1 MKKLIL
7 LFASMLPLFFPA
19 HAQQTEQ
26 GGCKK
31 SCCRQAKQA
40 AFETLAVE
48 AFAQRVMCKSVV
60 LVDVRTPRS
69 MPKDIWREPGT

>member
-7 LFASMLPLFFPA
+7 LFASMMPLFFA
-19 HAQQTEQ
+19 AQAQQTEQ

-60 LVDVRTPRS
+60 LVRYSLR
-69 MPKDIWREPGT
+69 R